1 LNPASFK
8 VRQRRARDILERP
21 VESRDIGENILLRL
35 RILTCILVAACG
47 PLACSADQDGVSPGL
62 PDDRAAIHTAPPLPE
77 GFQTSAPEN
86 LESVRLLE
94 QHVQALLERIRPATV
109 ALSGGSGVVVSQD
122 GFILTCAHVN
132 QRPGRLVTVTFP
144 DGKRVKAVT
153 LGNNHGVDAGM
164 VKITDEGEY
173 PFVPMGSSADA
184 QPGQWCLAVGYP
196 VSFSRGLQ
204 PAVRLGRVSVNK
216 PRMIVSDCAIM
227 GGDSGGPLFDLYGN
241 VIGINSRVNNS
252 LEMNIHVPVDVYRE
266 SWDRFIASQDW
277 SDQTPRT
284 YMGITRD
291 EGFDRVR
298 VSQVKPNSPAE
309 RAGIQVG
316 DLISAFDSQPVA
328 TFDELLSHMSRHK
341 PKDRV
346 RLTILRGQETFDISI
361 ELEFWPTGQ

>member
-1 LNPASFK
+1 M
-8 VRQRRARDILERP
+8 
-21 VESRDIGENILLRL
+21 LRL
-35 RILTCILVAACG
+35 RILTCILVIACG
-47 PLACSADQDGVSPGL
+47 RFAYSADQGSGPTGSP
-62 PDDRAAIHTAPPLPE
+62 DERTAIHTAPLLPDQL
-77 GFQTSAPEN
+77 QTSAPEN
-86 LESVRLLE
+86 LEGVRLLE
-94 QHVQALLERIRPATV
+94 QHVQTLLEKIRPATV

-132 QRPGRLVTVTFP
+132 QRPGRPITVTFP
-144 DGKRVKAVT
+144 DGKRVKAIT

-266 SWDRFIASQDW
+266 SWDRFVASQDW
-277 SDQTPRT
+277 SDQNPRT
-284 YMGITRD
+284 YLGITRD
-291 EGFDRVR
+291 EEFERVR
-298 VSQVKPNSPAE
+298 VAHIKPNSPAD
-309 RAGIQVG
+309 RAGIRVG
-316 DLISAFDSQPVA
+316 DLISAFDDQPVA
-328 TFDELLSHMSRHK
+328 TFDELLGHMRRHK
-341 PKDRV
+341 PKDTV
-346 RLTILRGQETFDISI
+346 RLTILRGQETIQFSI
-361 ELEFWPTGQ
+361 ELEFWPKG